1 MTTYNATDKKILE
14 MLKQYEGQTVG
25 DLLDSDLAEIIGLD
39 VIKIDGHAIGWG
51 DDYDASIEGLVIRY
65 IQVHNVNGY
74 IIADIATEDF

>member
-1 MTTYNATDKKILE
+1 MTTYNATDKKILG

-39 VIKIDGHAIGWG
+39 VIKIDGQPIGWG

-65 IQVHNVNGY
+65 IQVRNVNGY